1 MTSLAIGGNF
11 TLSAKGQCAQ
21 IQVRLPDPIL
31 TQFHSPLADT
41 VTVTDTDTDTD
52 TDTTLMIVLGAAS
65 SIAGIFLIV
74 IVILIIIRWIIKTIF
89 N

>member
-1 MTSLAIGGNF
+1 M
-11 TLSAKGQCAQ
+11 SAAKQCAH
-21 IQVRLPDPIL
+21 IQVMLGDPIL

-41 VTVTDTDTDTD
+41 VTVTDTDTD

-74 IVILIIIRWIIKTIF
+74 IVILIIIRWIIKNTF